1 MNYQKIRV
9 RFCQEASDGL
19 GRLKGKTGITP
30 NILARFGFSMSIE
43 DPTIPDPG
51 DYPPD
56 SNREIDWKVLVG
68 DYGNL
73 FIAMTKERCAQDQIE
88 LIEDNLVAYFKA
100 HMNRGALLLAKRV
113 RSLTDLLHLL
123 PDEFR
128 ELNKDHA

>member
-19 GRLKGKTGITP
+19 ARLKRKTGLTP

-43 DPTIPDPG
+43 DPSVPNPA

-68 DYGNL
+68 DYGQL
-73 FIAMTKERCAQDQIE
+73 FIALTKERCLMDGIE
-88 LIEDNLVAYFKA
+88 IRDENLMLQFKT
-100 HMNRGALLLAKRV
+100 HINRGALLLSKRV
-113 RSLTDLLHLL
+113 RTLDDLVHLL
-123 PDEFR
+123 PNKFR
-128 ELNKDHA
+128 QIK